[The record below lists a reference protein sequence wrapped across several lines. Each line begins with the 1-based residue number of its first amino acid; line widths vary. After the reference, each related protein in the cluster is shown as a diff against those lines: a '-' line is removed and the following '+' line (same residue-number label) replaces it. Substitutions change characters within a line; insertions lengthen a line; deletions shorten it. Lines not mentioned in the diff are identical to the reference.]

1 MKIIKIS
8 LLFVVLVGGI
18 FLVMLWTGGNSS
30 TPPPSFGE
38 PINPDE
44 KCVEIRNAWDKET
57 NWNEQLLKI
66 QLQDLKQDISL
77 GRYDFQDDIETVQN
91 TIRESTTDKLCE
103 AIFREFHS
111 SSCADNLVTKNFAGV
126 QTLSDEFGME
136 NDERL
141 KKVRAVKAVYDK
153 ITAFVNSKHAIV
165 AHYNVD
171 DNSWVSFSSLSQG
184 IITTAFNYRNNTIYK
199 EELSNIKRFVDGL
212 NDSYIRKVV
221 YSQESAFYDDLAN
234 QIITHFQNL
243 MNREETVT
251 EANLSSFNK
260 AYNDY
265 TNETTLKV
273 SEMSK
278 ARGEFKKKYEEIK
291 KRDETKN

>member
-1 MKIIKIS
+1 MKLLKIF

-18 FLVMLWTGGNSS
+18 FLVMLWTGGNGS
-30 TPPPSFGE
+30 TPPPSLGE

-44 KCVEIRNAWDKET
+44 KCAEIRNAWDKET

-66 QLQDLKQDISL
+66 QLQDLKQDVSL
-77 GRYDFQDDIETVQN
+77 GRYDFQDDAETVQN
-91 TIRESTTDKLCE
+91 TIRESATDRLCE

-111 SSCADNLVTKNFAGV
+111 SSCNDNLVTKNFAGV

-153 ITAFVNSKHAIV
+153 ITAFVNSKHTIV
-165 AHYNVD
+165 AHYNAD
-171 DNSWVSFSSLSQG
+171 NNSWVSFSSLSQG
-184 IITTAFNYRNNTIYK
+184 IITTAANYRNDTIYK
-199 EELSNIKRFVDGL
+199 EDLSHIKRFIDGL
-212 NDSYIRKVV
+212 NDSYIRRVV
-221 YSQESAFYDDLAN
+221 SSQESTFYNDLAD
-234 QIITHFQNL
+234 QIITHFQSL
-243 MNREETVT
+243 MNREETIT
-251 EANLSSFNK
+251 ETNLSRFKK

-265 TNETTLKV
+265 TNETKLKV
-273 SEMSK
+273 KEMSK